1 GGTLSGTATVSAV
14 SGVATFSTL
23 SIDKSGT
30 GYTFT
35 AASGALTG
43 ATSAAFTISP
53 AAASKLAFTVQPT
66 NATAGV
72 AIAPAVQVTVQDAFG
87 NTVPSSAAS
96 ISPARRS
103 TERGGTL
110 SGTATVSAVS
120 GVATFSNLSIDKSGV
135 GYTFTAASGALT
147 GAT

>member
-1 GGTLSGTATVSAV
+1 CTTSAACLHDALPIYPGGGTLSGTATVSAV

-23 SIDKSGT
+23 SIDKSGA

-66 NATAGV
+66 NTTAGV
-72 AIAPAVQVTVQDAFG
+72 TIAPA
-87 NTVPSSAAS
+87 
-96 ISPARRS
+96 AR
-103 TERGGTL
+103 
-110 SGTATVSAVS
+110 VAV
-120 GVATFSNLSIDKSGV
+120 
-135 GYTFTAASGALT
+135 
-147 GAT
+147 